1 MRGIHRMGNQGEGET
16 MHWLKVTD
24 RRYGLDFLQCYCDT
38 DDELARLAWG
48 FLKAGMSVEVIA

>member
-1 MRGIHRMGNQGEGET
+1 

-48 FLKAGMSVEVIA
+48 FLAAGMSVEVV